1 MARRSKNTHCRLFT
15 KWVRNCSRER
25 PRRFFRGSVLN
36 AFGRRRFRAGENLA
50 DGRKAAAMMNR
61 HAMNLKPGIVFR
73 RAISLVV
80 APIIA
85 RMVMMKARH
94 QPVARHFGN
103 DRGSGDGKT
112 AP

>member
-15 KWVRNCSRER
+15 KCGSQLFPET
-25 PRRFFRGSVLN
+25 PKAFFHGSVLN
-36 AFGRRRFRAGENLA
+36 VSGRRRFRAGENLT

-61 HAMNLKPGIVFR
+61 HAVALETGIMFR

-85 RMVMMKARH
+85 RIVMMKARH
-94 QPVARHFGN
+94 QPVARHF
-103 DRGSGDGKT
+103 
-112 AP
+112 